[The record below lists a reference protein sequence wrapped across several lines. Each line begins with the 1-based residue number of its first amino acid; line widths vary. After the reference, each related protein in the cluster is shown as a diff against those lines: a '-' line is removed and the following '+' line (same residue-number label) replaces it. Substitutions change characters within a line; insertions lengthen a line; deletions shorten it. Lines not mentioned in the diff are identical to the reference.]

1 MLQLSEHL
9 HSAAPPPSVD
19 YPAAPHTL
27 APEHLPPYLC
37 QWLVLAMAP
46 AGGCGG
52 TCAPK
57 LALAMARHPAT
68 EALLPFKGPL
78 ESLEARGWAYWA
90 AEQVGDAAAM
100 LNETRHN
107 GSMGHMQMWVGGGN

>member
-1 MLQLSEHL
+1 MDTPRRRAWVEECSVAMLQLSEHL

-90 AEQVGDAAAM
+90 AEQVGRRC
-100 LNETRHN
+100 RH
-107 GSMGHMQMWVGGGN
+107 VE